1 LTTRKFCG
9 IINTESEREI
19 STKRL
24 VATKRHKNLVAP
36 IISDRIA
43 ERGILMT
50 KTEMFTAIRE
60 NLVDAEQIAFID
72 HEIEMLA
79 KRNANRSSKPTKA
92 QLEKNAQREQIV
104 NFLAENEKATCAEVA
119 DALGVTL
126 HSATGLLTTL
136 RKSGQVKREYEG
148 KTPVYSLGSEIDAE

>member
-1 LTTRKFCG
+1 
-9 IINTESEREI
+9 
-19 STKRL
+19 
-24 VATKRHKNLVAP
+24 
-36 IISDRIA
+36 
-43 ERGILMT
+43 MT
-50 KTEMFTAIRE
+50 KTEMFAAIRE

-72 HEIEMLA
+72 HEIEMLT

-148 KTPVYSLGSEIDAE
+148 KTPVYSLGSEADAE

>member
-1 LTTRKFCG
+1 
-9 IINTESEREI
+9 
-19 STKRL
+19 
-24 VATKRHKNLVAP
+24 
-36 IISDRIA
+36 
-43 ERGILMT
+43 MT
-50 KTEMFTAIRE
+50 KTEMFAAIRE

>member
-1 LTTRKFCG
+1 
-9 IINTESEREI
+9 
-19 STKRL
+19 
-24 VATKRHKNLVAP
+24 
-36 IISDRIA
+36 
-43 ERGILMT
+43 MT
-50 KTEMFTAIRE
+50 KTEMFAAIRE

-148 KTPVYSLGSEIDAE
+148 KTPVYSLGSEADAE